1 MTPANFD
8 WFLHS
13 MLFYHSSFVLKK
25 QDIKQ
30 RRAEN
35 REIDD
40 ESEDDGGVEF
50 GEE

>member
-13 MLFYHSSFVLKK
+13 MLFYHSVFVLKK

-30 RRAEN
+30 RAEN
-35 REIDD
+35 REVDE
-40 ESEDDGGVEF
+40 ESEDDDGVEF
-50 GEE
+50 EE

>member
-13 MLFYHSSFVLKK
+13 MLFYHSVFVLKK

-35 REIDD
+35 REVDE
-40 ESEDDGGVEF
+40 ESEDDDGVEF
-50 GEE
+50 EE